1 MYVVFE
7 KMKKL
12 RTKNLG
18 WVFNFEN
25 CVHYLYPLYSRVKI
39 SIEVQKRKNVPKSR
53 IKTAII
59 VR

>member
-7 KMKKL
+7 KMEKL

-25 CVHYLYPLYSRVKI
+25 CVHYLYALYSRVKI
-39 SIEVQKRKNVPKSR
+39 SIEVQKRKKCQKVELRQQS
-53 IKTAII
+53 
-59 VR
+59 